1 MNKLRS
7 FTSSVARP
15 LPVFILAD
23 VSGSMSVDGK
33 IAALNTALREMV
45 ASCAD
50 EEGRAQIQLSIITIG
65 AGGAKVHVPL
75 TPAKALALAELSA
88 GGGTPMGA
96 AFDVVRE
103 LIEDRSVVSGRA
115 YTPAIVLVSDGQPN
129 DEWQAPLSALHGAP
143 RAAKAQRFALGVG
156 DDADAGVLRQFLN
169 DPEGRV
175 YAAHDAGQIQS
186 FFRWV
191 TMSVTA
197 RSRSANPNVA
207 PVAGAIEFEPMGLD
221 ILV

>member
-1 MNKLRS
+1 MNPMKS

-50 EEGRAQIQLSIITIG
+50 EKGRVEIHLAVITFG
-65 AGGAKVHVPL
+65 AGGARLHIPL
-75 TPAKALALAELSA
+75 TPARSVALPPLEAV
-88 GGGTPMGA
+88 GGTPMGA
-96 AFDVVRE
+96 AFDAVRE
-103 LIEDRSVVSGRA
+103 LVEDRRVVPGRA

-129 DEWQAPLSALHGAP
+129 DEWKGPLQALLSAP

-156 DDADAGVLRQFLN
+156 EDADAEVLRRFIN

-186 FFRWV
+186 FFRWI

-207 PVAGAIEFEPMGLD
+207 PSAAQIDFEPMGLD
-221 ILV
+221 VLV